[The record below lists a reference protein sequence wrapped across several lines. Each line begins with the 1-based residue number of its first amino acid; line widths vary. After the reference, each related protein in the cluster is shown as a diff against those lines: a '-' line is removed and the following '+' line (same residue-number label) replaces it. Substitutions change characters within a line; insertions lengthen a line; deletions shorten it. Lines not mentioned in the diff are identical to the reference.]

1 MFTKTPAATKGKY
14 YVYTLSHP
22 EDGMVFSIDK
32 GAVKA
37 RKSLR
42 ERIDDHEVEAQQG
55 KKSTK
60 CDIIRAI
67 WAKGLEI
74 QKTKQPVEA

>member
-1 MFTKTPAATKGKY
+1 MFTKTPASTKGKY

-22 EDGMVFSIDK
+22 EDGMVSSIDK

-42 ERIDDHEVEAQQG
+42 ERIDNHKVEAQQG
-55 KKSTK
+55 NKPRHEGLQIPAVTLT
-60 CDIIRAI
+60 DRIRT
-67 WAKGLEI
+67 L
-74 QKTKQPVEA
+74 